1 MIILNIAIIIFI
13 IMESLNILILYFAP
27 DSPLGNGVAVFNG
40 WHKSKDDE
48 AMHLFA
54 RYMTNWVANAKLIF
68 IVLLIVILFTG
79 SELTKLL
86 TVFAMVLSIAAYFFR
101 LHPIIKKL
109 DSMGEITP
117 KGYSKALFAMITGFV
132 VMFGGA
138 AVAYLIFYWA
148 IDLLKNSTD
157 LVL

>member
-1 MIILNIAIIIFI
+1 MLILNISIIVFI

-54 RYMTNWVANAKLIF
+54 KYMANWVAGAKLIF

-79 SELTKLL
+79 SELTKLFS
-86 TVFAMVLSIAAYFFR
+86 VFAMILSIASYFFR

-109 DSMGEITP
+109 DCMGEITP
-117 KGYSKALFAMITGFV
+117 KGYSKALFGMIAGFI
-132 VMFGGA
+132 VMFSGA
-138 AVAYLIFYWA
+138 AIAYFVFY
-148 IDLLKNSTD
+148 
-157 LVL
+157 